1 MGNVIV
7 WTVGDI
13 FGFSIVVTIV
23 AIAALAFLI
32 GWIKN
37 KFEK

>member
-1 MGNVIV
+1 MGYLMV

-23 AIAALAFLI
+23 AIAAVVILV

>member
-1 MGNVIV
+1 MENVIV
-7 WTVGDI
+7 WTAGDI

-23 AIAALAFLI
+23 LIAVIAFLI

-37 KFEK
+37 KFKK